1 MKNIKSSLYIIA
13 LLSLVG
19 TSTAHAQQSCTLSNN
34 IYAAEEAVENNVNK
48 MLKDVGLPTFP
59 VTVVC

>member
-19 TSTAHAQQSCTLSNN
+19 TSTAHAQSCTLSNN